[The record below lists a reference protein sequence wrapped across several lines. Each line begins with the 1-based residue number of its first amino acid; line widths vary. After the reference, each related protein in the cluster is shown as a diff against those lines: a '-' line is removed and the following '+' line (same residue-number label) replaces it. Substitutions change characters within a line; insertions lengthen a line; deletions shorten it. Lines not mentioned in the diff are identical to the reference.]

1 MTANNSLINIIALT
15 LIPGVGDVNAKKLI
29 AYCGGV
35 DLIFKEREA
44 TLQKIPGIGPVLAR
58 SVANTRLLKRAEEEV
73 EFIIKH
79 NIQTF
84 FYLQDNYPR
93 RLKNIEDAPVLLYY
107 SGNADLNCNRIV
119 GIVGTRRNT
128 EYGKEIT
135 EQIVNH
141 YQGTDTL
148 ILSGMAYGIDVA
160 AHKAAL
166 HNKLPTV
173 GVLAHG
179 LDRIYPST
187 HRPVAERMVKSGGLL
202 CDFMSGTNPD
212 RENFP
217 KRNRIVAGLCDALVV
232 VEAAI
237 TGGALITAE
246 IANSYNKDVFA
257 VPGRI
262 GDEFSEGCNRLI
274 FSNKANLV
282 TSGADIDYFMG
293 WEEQE
298 LKKNLQTSLFVDLN
312 DEEQKLVEILKENN
326 ELTIDVIAIK
336 SGMPMSKT
344 ASTLMTL
351 ELNGIVRGLPGKRY
365 KLN

>member
-1 MTANNSLINIIALT
+1 MENSLFNIIALT
-15 LIPGVGDVNAKKLI
+15 LIPGVGDINAKKLI
-29 AYCGGV
+29 AYCGGI
-35 DLIFKEREA
+35 DLIFKEKEA
-44 TLQKIPGIGPVLAR
+44 NLQKIPGIGPALAK

-73 EFIIKH
+73 EFILKH
-79 NIQTF
+79 NITPL

-93 RLKNIEDAPVLLYY
+93 RLKGIEDAPVLMYY
-107 SGNADLNCNRIV
+107 KGQANLNAERII
-119 GIVGTRRNT
+119 GIVGTRKNT

-135 EQIVNH
+135 EQIVHH
-141 YQGTDTL
+141 YQGSGAL

-166 HNKLPTV
+166 NNQLPTV

-187 HRPVAERMVKSGGLL
+187 HRAVAEKMLNGGGLL
-202 CDFMSGTNPD
+202 CEFMSGTNPD

-217 KRNRIVAGLCDALVV
+217 KRNRIVAGLSDALIV

-257 VPGRI
+257 VPGRV

-274 FSNKANLV
+274 FSNKANLI
-282 TSGADIDYFMG
+282 TSGADVDYFMG
-293 WEEQE
+293 WEEKIE
-298 LKKNLQTSLFVDLN
+298 KKNKQTSLFIDLTP
-312 DEEQKLVEILKENN
+312 DEQKLIEMLKSDL
-326 ELTIDVIAIK
+326 ELTIDALAIK
-336 SGMPMSKT
+336 AGIPMSKT
-344 ASTLMTL
+344 ASALMTL
-351 ELNGIVRGLPGKRY
+351 ELNGVIRGLPGKRY
-365 KLN
+365 KLI

>member
-1 MTANNSLINIIALT
+1 MENSLFNIIALT
-15 LIPGVGDVNAKKLI
+15 LIPGVGDINAKKLI

-35 DLIFKEREA
+35 DLIFKEKEA
-44 TLQKIPGIGPVLAR
+44 NLQKIPGIGPALAK

-73 EFIIKH
+73 EFILKH
-79 NIQTF
+79 NITPL

-93 RLKNIEDAPVLLYY
+93 RLKGIEDAPVLMYY
-107 SGNADLNCNRIV
+107 KGQANLNAERII
-119 GIVGTRRNT
+119 GIVGTRKNT

-135 EQIVNH
+135 EQIVHH
-141 YQGTDTL
+141 YQGSGAL

-166 HNKLPTV
+166 HNQLPTV

-179 LDRIYPST
+179 LDRIYPSS
-187 HRPVAERMVKSGGLL
+187 HRSVAERMVKNGGLL

-257 VPGRI
+257 VPGRV

-274 FSNKANLV
+274 FSNKANLI
-282 TSGADIDYFMG
+282 TSGADVDYFMG
-293 WEEQE
+293 WEEKAE
-298 LKKNLQTSLFVDLN
+298 KKNTQTSLFVELSQD
-312 DEEQKLVEILKENN
+312 EQKLVEVLKAEP
-326 ELTIDVIAIK
+326 ELTIDAIAIK
-336 SGMPMSKT
+336 AGITMSKT
-344 ASTLMTL
+344 ASALMTL
-351 ELNGIVRGLPGKRY
+351 ELNGVVKGLPGKRY

>member
-1 MTANNSLINIIALT
+1 MENSLFNIIALT
-15 LIPGVGDVNAKKLI
+15 LIPGVGDINAKKLI

-35 DLIFKEREA
+35 DLIFKEKENN
-44 TLQKIPGIGPVLAR
+44 LQKIPGVGPVLAK
-58 SVANTRLLKRAEEEV
+58 SVANTRLLKRAEQEV
-73 EFIIKH
+73 EFIMKH
-79 NIQTF
+79 RITPL
-84 FYLQDNYPR
+84 FYLQENYPR
-93 RLKNIEDAPVLLYY
+93 RLKGIEDAPVLMYY
-107 SGNADLNCNRIV
+107 KGQADLNCQRII

-141 YQGTDTL
+141 YQGSNAL

-160 AHKAAL
+160 AHKSAL
-166 HNKLPTV
+166 HHQLPTV

-187 HRPVAERMVKSGGLL
+187 HRPVAEKMLKNGGLL
-202 CDFMSGTNPD
+202 CEFMSGTNPD

-217 KRNRIVAGLCDALVV
+217 KRNRIVAGLSDALVV

-257 VPGRI
+257 VPGRV

-274 FSNKANLV
+274 FSNKANLI

-293 WEEQE
+293 WEEKVEKKSKQTTLFIE
-298 LKKNLQTSLFVDLN
+298 LTD
-312 DEEQKLVEILKENN
+312 DEQKLVDILKSDD
-326 ELTIDVIAIK
+326 ELTIDSLAIK
-336 SGMPMSKT
+336 AGIPMSKT
-344 ASTLMTL
+344 AAALITM
-351 ELNGIVRGLPGKRY
+351 ELNGVVKGLPGKRY